1 MAAPLEELDA
11 DAIKTGLAQYQAAYE
26 KARRAP
32 GLSRGPS
39 RNLRGAASELSRNR
53 RSRLGTFR
61 DPPETLPSPSDI
73 RPRPARDPPEAFPQA
88 TDDMVKSEAEIGVEV
103 YQAMSYAISEA

>member
-1 MAAPLEELDA
+1 VRGCVAPVCGAGTLSLEPSRNPLGTFSEPSCRYFVSGGFASIGEDSKLAVSTLMAAPLEELDA

-26 KARRAP
+26 KA
-32 GLSRGPS
+32 
-39 RNLRGAASELSRNR
+39 
-53 RSRLGTFR
+53 
-61 DPPETLPSPSDI
+61 
-73 RPRPARDPPEAFPQA
+73 